1 PIGARHAPA
10 TRLERDDFSSNRHPA
25 PAFWWS
31 VIFSENRCP
40 PRIKSGAGF
49 SGSCFLA
56 EHDLFRKPVSTFR
69 DHALGGWIVGEGA
82 RYAIYLVP
90 AAESHLYQFGCS
102 VLAYDCYTGETV
114 RRGADFGASAAEWD
128 RLTEEPRRYGF
139 HATLK
144 ARFHLSPACS
154 EEQLISAVQSFAEL
168 SHSVP
173 TIAPIVRMLSGFA
186 GIVPARHEAA
196 TGALAT
202 KCTTMFD
209 RFRAPMSPQE
219 RAQRLAL
226 GLNPGQIQNLERWGY
241 PFLFSH

>member
-1 PIGARHAPA
+1 
-10 TRLERDDFSSNRHPA
+10 
-25 PAFWWS
+25 
-31 VIFSENRCP
+31 
-40 PRIKSGAGF
+40 
-49 SGSCFLA
+49 
-56 EHDLFRKPVSTFR
+56 
-69 DHALGGWIVGEGA
+69 VGEGA
-82 RYAIYLVP
+82 RYAIYFVP

-144 ARFHLSPACS
+144 APFHLSPACS

-173 TIAPIVRMLSGFA
+173 TIAPVVRMLSGFA

-241 PFLFSH
+241 PFLFSDFRFHMTLTGKIQPNRRDQVLASLQRTFDHACGGQPFAIDRVALMRQDDGNANFRVILQAPLRAAA